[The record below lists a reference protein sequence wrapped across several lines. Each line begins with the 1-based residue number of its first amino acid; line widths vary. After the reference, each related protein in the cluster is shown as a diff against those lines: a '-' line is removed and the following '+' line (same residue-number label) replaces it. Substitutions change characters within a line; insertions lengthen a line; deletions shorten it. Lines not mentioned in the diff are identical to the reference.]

1 MKIVRGDMS
10 FELTLE
16 ELCDAHAEFVTLF
29 MKLELMGKY
38 GLTEETAED
47 VAERAFD
54 RYCEGNG
61 ETEYECIEW
70 AFANQLGEDV

>member
-10 FELTLE
+10 FELTLKE
-16 ELCDAHAEFVTLF
+16 ICEAHAEFIALF
-29 MKLELMGKY
+29 MKLELMGTY
-38 GLTEETAED
+38 GLTEEMAGD
-47 VAERAFD
+47 VARRAFE

>member
-1 MKIVRGDMS
+1 MKITRGDMS
-10 FELTLE
+10 FDLTLE
-16 ELCDAHAEFVTLF
+16 ELCEAHAEFVTMF
-29 MKLELMGKY
+29 MKLELMKTY
-38 GLTEETAED
+38 GLTEEAAED

-70 AFANQLGEDV
+70 AFDNRLGEGA